1 MAEPCETPGV
11 SCRLPG
17 GEAVG
22 EFATSG
28 EFLTL
33 SSRVRLGRLVYA
45 RGVTIHRQVIG
56 RNENGREL
64 ARFTLGCRGGASV
77 QILNHGGIVTSLAV
91 PDRAGRL
98 GDVVLGF
105 DDVDS
110 YARAGG
116 YLGALIGR
124 YGNRIAGARFILD
137 GVEHQLSA
145 NEGTNHLHGGG
156 TGFDKVLWTA
166 TPYATSEGPALALE
180 HVSPDGD
187 EGYPGNLQVSVVYT
201 LEHDNALR
209 IDYTATTDRDTI
221 VNLTNHAYWNLAG
234 HDAGTI
240 LDHQLVIDAERFAA
254 IGAGR
259 IPTGEL
265 RAVAGTP
272 FDFRRAVAIG
282 ERIDADD
289 EQIRIGG
296 GYDHS
301 FAVTAADGSLRR
313 AARVV
318 EPTTGRA
325 LEVFTTE
332 PAVQF
337 YSGNLLDVTRGKGG
351 ARYPPRTGFCLETQH
366 HPDSP
371 NQPAFASARLRA
383 GARYSTTTI
392 YRFSRTD

>member
-1 MAEPCETPGV
+1 LDV
-11 SCRLPG
+11 
-17 GEAVG
+17 
-22 EFATSG
+22 
-28 EFLTL
+28 
-33 SSRVRLGRLVYA
+33 VRSYA
-45 RGVTIHRQVIG
+45 RGVTIHRKVIG
-56 RNENGREL
+56 RLGTGHEVVQ
-64 ARFTLGCRGGASV
+64 FTLESRDGATAH
-77 QILNHGGIVTSLAV
+77 ILNYGGTVTSLAV
-91 PDRAGRL
+91 PDRAGRP
-98 GDVVLGF
+98 GDVALGF

-110 YARAGG
+110 YVGAGG

-124 YGNRIAGARFILD
+124 YANRIAEARFFLD
-137 GVEHQLSA
+137 GVEHRLSA
-145 NEGTNHLHGGG
+145 NEGPNHLHGGVV
-156 TGFDKVLWTA
+156 GFDRALWRA
-166 TPYATSEGPALALE
+166 TPHATPEGPALALE

-187 EGYPGNLQVSVVYT
+187 EGYPGNLEARVVYT

-209 IDYTATTDRDTI
+209 IDYTATTDRDTV
-221 VNLTNHAYWNLAG
+221 VNLTNHTYWNLAG

-240 LDHQLVIDAERFAA
+240 LDHQLVIDAERFAV

-289 EQIRIGG
+289 EQIQAGS

-301 FAVTAADGSLRR
+301 FAITDADGSLRR

-318 EPTTGRA
+318 EPTTGRV

-337 YSGNLLDVTRGKGG
+337 YSGNLLDVMRGKGG
-351 ARYPPRTGFCLETQH
+351 AQYRPRTGFCLETQH

-392 YRFSRTD
+392 YRFSRID